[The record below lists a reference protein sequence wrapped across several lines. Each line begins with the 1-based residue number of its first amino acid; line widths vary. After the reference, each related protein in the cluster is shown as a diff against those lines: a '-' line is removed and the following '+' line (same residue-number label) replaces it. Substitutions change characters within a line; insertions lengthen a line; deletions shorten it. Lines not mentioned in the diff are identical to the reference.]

1 MKFTLTTAALVGL
14 AAAAPAEL
22 AERQVGG
29 RIGTTANELRG
40 ACQPVTFIFARGS
53 TEAGNMGSIIGPP
66 VANGL
71 KARFRVAVQGVDY
84 RAGLDTNALPD
95 GADPAG
101 IRDMKN
107 KISEAASKCP
117 NTKIVVG
124 GYSQGAATTH
134 QAVEELPAATRNR
147 IVGAVTFGDTR
158 NVQDRGRIPN
168 YPPAQTKIF
177 CNAGDLVC
185 SGTLVVGAAHLTYGT
200 DANAAVSFLA
210 QQIERAGGAQ

>member
-1 MKFTLTTAALVGL
+1 MKFTLATAALAGL

-22 AERQVGG
+22 VERQLGGSVGS
-29 RIGTTANELRG
+29 TANELRG

-53 TEAGNMGSIIGPP
+53 TEVGNMGSVIGPP
-66 VANGL
+66 VGNGL
-71 KARFRVAVQGVDY
+71 KRRFRTAVQGVDY

-101 IRDMKN
+101 IRDMKS
-107 KISEAASKCP
+107 KISEAARKCP
-117 NTKIVVG
+117 QTKIVVG
-124 GYSQGAATTH
+124 GYSQGAAATH
-134 QAVEELPAATRNR
+134 QAVEELDAATRNR

-158 NVQDRGRIPN
+158 NTQDRGRIPN

-185 SGTLVVGAAHLTYGT
+185 RGTLIVGPAHLTYGT

-210 QQIERAGGAQ
+210 EQIERAGGAN